1 MGRTKVETKEL
12 TAAADA
18 LVGIRSQLR
27 RKDNEA
33 DDTTRAA
40 GPKIN
45 KVGGWRTPQGLVAFA
60 DRWNRQVKH
69 LHDRLDGISRKLHDS
84 EVKYTEREKQESA
97 NQEKIRQDFG

>member
-27 RKDNEA
+27 QKDNQA
-33 DDTTRAA
+33 DDSTRAA

-45 KVGGWRTPQGLVAFA
+45 KAGGWKTPNGLVAFA
-60 DRWNRQVKH
+60 DRWNRQVRH
-69 LHDRLDGISRKLHDS
+69 LHDRLDGFSSKLHDS
-84 EVKYTEREKQESA
+84 GIKYTEREKQESA
-97 NQEKIRQDFG
+97 SHEKIRQDFG